1 MKKNI
6 ILLLMMFAI
15 NHIAF
20 TQDFAVVMQTQ
31 NASKELQGN
40 EFRFSAFV
48 KMEKGSEGTG
58 HLWFRVDRTDKGTGF
73 FENMENNPI
82 KNSEWKKYEITGR
95 IDTNAKTINFGC
107 FIAGP
112 GKIWVDDFKLEIK
125 NNKGEWNSIDIKNPG
140 FEDIDN
146 NYIKDWYAKSETYL
160 YINDSV
166 KPYNGKYSVR
176 VESKPEEKL
185 ISPVYVKEGAITLL
199 PPPKTS
205 GTVSIETALKM
216 RRSIREYAND
226 SITLQDVSQML
237 WAAYGVSDSATY
249 KGWYL
254 RTAPSAGACYPFEIY
269 LVVGKVI
276 GLKAGLYK
284 YYPITNSLKQIIEG
298 DIRPHLCKA
307 SLNQTFIKMAP
318 ASIVWTAVFER
329 TTKKYKDR
337 GRERYVCM
345 DLGHSGE
352 NVYLQAE
359 SLNFGTCAIGAF
371 EDDKIVK
378 LFDLPKEE
386 EPLYIMPFGKLT
398 KAELEKRAGKMK

>member
-1 MKKNI
+1 MKKYI
-6 ILLLMMFAI
+6 CILFMTFAI
-15 NHIAF
+15 YNIAF
-20 TQDFAVVMQTQ
+20 TQDFATVMQIR

-40 EFRFSAFV
+40 EFRFSACV
-48 KMEKGSEGTG
+48 KMGKGIEGTG
-58 HLWFRVDRTDKGTGF
+58 HLWFRVDKTDKGTGF
-73 FENMENNPI
+73 FENMENKPI
-82 KNSEWKKYEITGR
+82 KNTEWKRYEITGK
-95 IDTNAKTINFGC
+95 IDTNAKTINYGC
-107 FIAGP
+107 YIAGS
-112 GKIWVDDFKLEIK
+112 GKLWVDEFKLEIK
-125 NNKGEWNSIDIKNPG
+125 NSKGEWSPIELKNPG
-140 FEDIDN
+140 FEEIDN
-146 NYIKDWYAKSETYL
+146 NFIKDWYAKSETYL
-160 YINDSV
+160 FLNDSIN
-166 KPYNGKYSVR
+166 PYNGKYSVCI
-176 VESKPEEKL
+176 ESKPEEVL
-185 ISPVYVKEGAITLL
+185 LTPIYIKEGAMTML
-199 PPPKTS
+199 PQPKTS
-205 GTVSIETALKM
+205 GTVSVETALFM
-216 RRSIREYAND
+216 RRSIRDYADD

-237 WAAYGVSDSATY
+237 WAAYGVSDSTTY

-269 LVVGKVI
+269 LVAGKVKE
-276 GLKAGLYK
+276 LKAGLYK
-284 YYPITNSLKQIIEG
+284 YYPITNSLKLIIEG

-307 SLNQTFIKMAP
+307 SLNQTFIKTAP

-371 EDDKIVK
+371 ADDKIVK

-398 KAELEKRAGKMK
+398 KAELENREGKIK